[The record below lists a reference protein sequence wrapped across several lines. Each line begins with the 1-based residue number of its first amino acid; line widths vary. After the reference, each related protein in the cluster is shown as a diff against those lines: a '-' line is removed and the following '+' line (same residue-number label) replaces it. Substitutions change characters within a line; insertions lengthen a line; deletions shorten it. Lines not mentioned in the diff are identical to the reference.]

1 MCVVV
6 SLCVSFYC
14 SNDGADYA
22 AERGGI
28 MCPDP
33 MPAACPEGPCFGD
46 GVSLVDEGDV
56 VLGALRNYQDCT
68 WTLTC
73 SDAALSPM
81 LTFSAFDTE
90 VDYDYLYLGDG
101 TAADPS
107 ATYHGD
113 SLPAPFVS
121 RSGPVAVANYVSDD
135 ATNGNGFTA
144 TFSCVDS
151 STVPLAPVCCDVD
164 GACDDGSDDWCCGE
178 TYDCC
183 CLSVALSQPLFC
195 SVSLSL

>member
-6 SLCVSFYC
+6 SLYVSFYC

-28 MCPDP
+28 MCPDQ
-33 MPAACPEGPCFGD
+33 MPATCPEGPCFGD
-46 GVSLVDEGDV
+46 GVSLVDEGEV

-73 SDAALSPM
+73 SDTTLSPM

-121 RSGPVAVANYVSDD
+121 RSGPWPWP
-135 ATNGNGFTA
+135 TT
-144 TFSCVDS
+144 
-151 STVPLAPVCCDVD
+151 
-164 GACDDGSDDWCCGE
+164 
-178 TYDCC
+178 
-183 CLSVALSQPLFC
+183 
-195 SVSLSL
+195 